1 MRRIC
6 ACATGAG
13 LAVRGVPSSLGQL
26 LSTSRVPI
34 TVSVAVLRS
43 IRHVTVVVALL
54 CCSAVPTRAQSI
66 QLFWDPPQGDTN
78 VTYLIEG
85 GTASGRYTSS
95 WPVAARVTTFN
106 VTGLTAGTR
115 YYFVVRAVDAGGL
128 RSGPSNEISA
138 VAVAPVLPPAG
149 AAEVPPTT
157 TTPVPPPPPPPPVTT
172 TLSVTSESALQEA
185 VARVRSYTT
194 LVLAPGTYQLVRPL
208 VISGGVQDITIRSST
223 GHADDVVLVGP
234 APTATNPLPAG
245 LIASRVTRLTLS
257 GFTMRDVAGYPIVLG
272 TDVQQPRLQGLR
284 IVDNGQFVQSALHDA
299 GGGAAGGIVEGCSFE
314 YTGTASNL
322 PTGIDIRGGREWILR
337 GNRFLDAMPRERVQF
352 GAAILAWQ
360 GSGGTLVERNVFIYT
375 TREIVLGL
383 DERYP
388 NQHKGGVVRNNMIVR
403 QAASGNRGAAISV
416 LDSPGTIVV
425 HNTALLSGTSS
436 VAIDYA
442 HPDTQNVYIANN
454 LTDAAITGRDAATAI
469 VDSNLTSATAA
480 MFAAPAQG
488 DLRLRK
494 DTGRAAIDMGI
505 FTPHAPTDAEGQ
517 PRPAGVA
524 NDIGADE
531 VS

>member
-1 MRRIC
+1 M
-6 ACATGAG
+6 
-13 LAVRGVPSSLGQL
+13 
-26 LSTSRVPI
+26 
-34 TVSVAVLRS
+34 
-43 IRHVTVVVALL
+43 TVVVALL
-54 CCSAVPTRAQSI
+54 CGSALPTRAQSI
-66 QLFWDPPQGDTN
+66 QLFWDPPQGDTA
-78 VTYLIEG
+78 VTYLIES

-95 WPVAARVTTFN
+95 SPVAARITTFN
-106 VTGLTAGTR
+106 ATGLTAGTR
-115 YYFVVRAVDAGGL
+115 YYFVVRAVDASGL

-149 AAEVPPTT
+149 SVEVPSTS
-157 TTPVPPPPPPPPVTT
+157 TPPAPPPPPPPRVTT
-172 TLSVTSESALQEA
+172 TLSVASESALQEA
-185 VARVRSYTT
+185 VARLRSYTT
-194 LVLAPGTYQLVRPL
+194 LLLAPGTYRLVRPL
-208 VISGGVQDITIRSST
+208 AITGGVQDITMRSST
-223 GHADDVVLVGP
+223 GRAEDVVLVGP

-245 LIASRVTRLTLS
+245 LIVSRVRRLTLS
-257 GFTMRDVAGYPIVLG
+257 GFTMRGVAGYPIVLG
-272 TDVQQPRLQGLR
+272 TDVQHPRLQGLR
-284 IVDNGQFVQSALHDA
+284 IVDNGQFVQSALHDS

-314 YTGTASNL
+314 YAGTAPNL
-322 PTGIDIRGGREWILR
+322 PTGIDIRGGREWVLR
-337 GNRFLDAMPRERVQF
+337 GNRFLGAAPRERVQF
-352 GAAILAWQ
+352 GPAILAWQ
-360 GSGGTLVERNVFIYT
+360 GSAGTLVERNVFIYT

-383 DERYP
+383 DDHYP
-388 NQHKGGVVRNNMIVR
+388 HQHSGGIVRNNMIVR
-403 QAASGNRGAAISV
+403 KAARGNRGPAISV

-454 LTDAAITGRDAATAI
+454 LTDAAITGRDAAAAF

-480 MFAAPAQG
+480 MFVAPAQG

-494 DTGRAAIDMGI
+494 DTGRAAIDVGI
-505 FTPHAPTDAEGQ
+505 FTTHAPIDAEGQ